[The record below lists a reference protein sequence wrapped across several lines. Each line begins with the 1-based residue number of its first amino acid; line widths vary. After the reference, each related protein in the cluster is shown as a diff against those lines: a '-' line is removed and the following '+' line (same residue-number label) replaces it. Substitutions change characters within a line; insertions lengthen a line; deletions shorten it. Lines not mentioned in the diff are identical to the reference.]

1 MHLTYEAG
9 VGYIEKCMLSL
20 RVYSFSGYMAPEY
33 AIAGIFSVKSDVF
46 SYGVLLLEIV
56 SGMKNAGSQR
66 RGNSLSL
73 LGYVRKSSNKGI
85 MFSIFCKWS
94 TSNLVAVTEL
104 GRHGSYGMR
113 ADAMSSLINHYMV
126 DVLRVWRKDAFMSAC
141 CVFRS
146 KLRIDPS

>member
-1 MHLTYEAG
+1 MTCEAN
-9 VGYIEKCMLSL
+9 VGYIEKCILSL
-20 RVYSFSGYMAPEY
+20 RVYNPFSGYMAPEY
-33 AIAGIFSVKSDVF
+33 AIAGIFSVNSDVF

-104 GRHGSYGMR
+104 CRHGSCGTR
-113 ADAMSSLINHYMV
+113 ADAMISLINHYTV
-126 DVLRVWRKDAFMSAC
+126 DVLRVWR
-141 CVFRS
+141 
-146 KLRIDPS
+146 